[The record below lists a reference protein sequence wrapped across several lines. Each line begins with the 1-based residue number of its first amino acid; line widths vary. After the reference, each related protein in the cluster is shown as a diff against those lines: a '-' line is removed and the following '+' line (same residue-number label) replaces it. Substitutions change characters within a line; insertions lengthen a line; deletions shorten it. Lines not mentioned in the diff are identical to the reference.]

1 MGLQTGFLGITGS
14 LGGLVFKK
22 DGTISTA
29 PPKRKVMAIRTL
41 ENNTEFGVAASASK
55 TFRDSF
61 RQVMANIADK
71 LVTSRMT
78 KVMRAVIATDAV
90 NDRGQRGVIDAEI
103 ELVSGF
109 EFNEKAISSTII
121 FCGHTPVINRVSGAH
136 KIDVDA
142 FNAQQDFA
150 APVGTTHIK
159 LVGSVSSIDFEAKES
174 ENNTVSSAAFPYK
187 MSVVPAFSLEL
198 PLTPASVNP
207 IALVFGAEFY
217 QETNGKLYILG
228 NGAYTTAK
236 VVMVDGGV

>member
-1 MGLQTGFLGITGS
+1 MGLQTGFLGITGQ

-22 DGTISTA
+22 DGTVATA
-29 PPKRKVMAIRTL
+29 PGKRKVTAIRTV
-41 ENNTEFGVAASASK
+41 ENNQEFGVAASASK

-103 ELVSGF
+103 ELVQGF
-109 EFNEKAISSTII
+109 EFNEKAIGSTII
-121 FCGHTPVINRVSGAH
+121 FCGYTPVINRATGAH

-142 FNAQQDFA
+142 LDAQQDFA

-174 ENNTVSSAAFPYK
+174 ENNTTSSAAIPYRAGA
-187 MSVVPAFSLEL
+187 VPAQSLAL
-198 PLTPASVNP
+198 PLTPASSNP

-217 QETNGKLYILG
+217 QEVNGNLYLLG